1 MTNDTLTDET
11 LTDETMTEDTTSI
24 NDEETP
30 LAAADQTDNQLTG
43 ITDQKTPLAGQVCC
57 ETDVEHEKHYYW
69 WVLALIAAFT
79 GKVSWDQKNDYDEE
93 KQAEKERKARERA
106 RNNYTEY
113 NDDDPDY
120 R

>member
-30 LAAADQTDNQLTG
+30 LAAGDQTDNQLTG
-43 ITDQKTPLAGQVCC
+43 ITDQQTPLAGQVCC
-57 ETDVEHEKHYYW
+57 ETNDKHYYW
-69 WVLALIAAFT
+69 WILALIAAFT

-106 RNNYTEY
+106 RRNYTEY
-113 NDDDPDY
+113 NDNDPDY